1 MSKFIKEQFNWDGEY
16 LSYNMAGLP
25 NGQTR
30 KFVARF
36 KRNKGDR
43 AGFMSFL
50 MKNFMVEEYF
60 RDYDAGGT
68 PVGIL
73 ENKGYVSNTVKK
85 ALKSM
90 GYDPTRAGF
99 KAYLDAQAAK
109 YAK

>member
-1 MSKFIKEQFNWDGEY
+1 MTKFIKEQFNWDGEY

-43 AGFMSFL
+43 AHFVSFL
-50 MKNFMVEEYF
+50 IKNFSVEEYF

-68 PVGIL
+68 PVGIM
-73 ENKGYVSNTVKK
+73 EQKGYVSKTIQKN
-85 ALKSM
+85 LKLM
-90 GYDPTRAGF
+90 GYAPTREGF
-99 KAYLDAQAAK
+99 KAYIDSQVAK